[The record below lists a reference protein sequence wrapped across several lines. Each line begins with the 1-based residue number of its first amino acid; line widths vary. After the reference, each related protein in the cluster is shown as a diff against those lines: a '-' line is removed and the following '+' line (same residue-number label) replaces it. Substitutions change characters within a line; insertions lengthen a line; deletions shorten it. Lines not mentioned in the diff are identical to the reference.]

1 MDRREQGIV
10 VGQHGARVER
20 VVGSKAI
27 NVRER
32 PASGSWRLNVELIDP
47 IAVRGAGRHKVHSH
61 VGGIAREILPSEG
74 ATTEFGAA

>member
-1 MDRREQGIV
+1 MR
-10 VGQHGARVER
+10 
-20 VVGSKAI
+20 SKAI

-32 PASGSWRLNVELIDP
+32 PPQDLGDSNVELIDP
-47 IAVRGAGRHKVHSH
+47 IAVRGARRHKVNSH